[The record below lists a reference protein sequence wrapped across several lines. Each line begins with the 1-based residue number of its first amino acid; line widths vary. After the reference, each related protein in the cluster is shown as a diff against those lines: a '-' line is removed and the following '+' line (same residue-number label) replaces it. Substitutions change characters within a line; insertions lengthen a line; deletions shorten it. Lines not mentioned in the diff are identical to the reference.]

1 MYHFSF
7 ELESAVVPATLR
19 IEVSYNASFEERTYD
34 HDSIFDVSD
43 ETYQVYLENINITAS
58 IDASNFSGQ
67 LQDEIQKQLDSEVPN
82 HFFNL

>member
-7 ELESAVVPATLR
+7 ELESAVVPATLK
-19 IEVSYNASFEERTYD
+19 IEVSYAATYEASTYD

-43 ETYQVYLENINITAS
+43 EKYEVYLENINITDS
-58 IDASNFSGQ
+58 IGNSNFSKQ
-67 LQDEIQKQLDSEVPN
+67 LQDEIEKYVDREISN